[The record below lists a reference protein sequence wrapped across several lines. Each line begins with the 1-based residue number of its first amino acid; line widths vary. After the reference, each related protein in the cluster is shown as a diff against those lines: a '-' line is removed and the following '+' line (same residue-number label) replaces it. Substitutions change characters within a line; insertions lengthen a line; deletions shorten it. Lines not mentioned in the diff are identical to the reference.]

1 MVADSALEHG
11 FDFNILYNYT
21 HDPGTPSD
29 YIERPYSNKSI
40 LALTFEGCIKAVG
53 ESSTPYTRQTVY
65 DRAILWRVPLLALW
79 LTTSL
84 PSFGIHTQIFTLLH
98 LVGDPIDTIWSLFY
112 RLDLAK
118 RTVQWVQGK
127 DVDGENGF
135 PFRFLPKTAITP
147 APEANGG
154 NRACEAS
161 AETTADTSE
170 TRLIQD
176 MWDDEDPELQRYI
189 YGVPALIVT
198 AYDDW
203 GKGEEASEAMYYIL

>member
-65 DRAILWRVPLLALW
+65 DRVILWRVPLLALW

-84 PSFGIHTQIFTLLH
+84 PPFGIHTQIFTLLH

-127 DVDGENGF
+127 DADGENGF

-154 NRACEAS
+154 NTACEAS
-161 AETTADTSE
+161 AETNADTSE